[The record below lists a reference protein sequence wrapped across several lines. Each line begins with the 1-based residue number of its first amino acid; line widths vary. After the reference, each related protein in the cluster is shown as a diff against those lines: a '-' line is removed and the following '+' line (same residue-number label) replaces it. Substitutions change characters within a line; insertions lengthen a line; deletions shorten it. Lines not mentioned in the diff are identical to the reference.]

1 MGTHFKLCHILGS
14 SSNSLYSFPY
24 IPFIVSSE
32 KLVLNQHISEMTI
45 IFLLVICLL
54 ENASNS

>member
-32 KLVLNQHISEMTI
+32 NLVLNQHISEFTF
-45 IFLLVICLL
+45 IFLLVTYEL
-54 ENASNS
+54 ENASNM